1 MTSAKLIHIYVK
13 KIIATRQFYWRGKLK
28 KTEKKTSNVERPYFN
43 GQMGIERSM
52 MTIVAKSP
60 GNVNSESKQLSPA
73 GVFSQQTWRCHQENA
88 KYL

>member
-1 MTSAKLIHIYVK
+1 M
-13 KIIATRQFYWRGKLK
+13 
-28 KTEKKTSNVERPYFN
+28 ERPYFN

-73 GVFSQQTWRCHQENA
+73 GVFRNKHGDVTKKMLNI
-88 KYL
+88 YD

>member
-13 KIIATRQFYWRGKLK
+13 KSSPHANFTGGESKKKL
-28 KTEKKTSNVERPYFN
+28 KKTSNVERPYFN